1 IANCYFFSIFTA
13 MTTRQQF
20 FYAISM
26 WSKSWGFIFKNK
38 LAHYFIYPLVVA
50 IILNFVAFQF
60 IDDLVDLAKGFI
72 QGWVGVPQEGHAFD
86 SLSEFFTHLAVS
98 VTSVLAW
105 IAGVVIF
112 WKVSKYITLAI
123 MSPVMSLLAVRTE
136 EIITGV
142 SSPFEFGQLFKDII
156 RGVALSLRN
165 LFMELTLNAGLFVV
179 NIVVAI
185 VFAPLDIILSPLSF
199 VISLGISAYYS
210 GFSTIDYALENRRYS
225 FNQSIAFMRK
235 NKGLAIGNGLMYSL
249 LYRIPILG
257 VAICTIT
264 STVSGTMIVC
274 EEKYNK
280 I

>member
-1 IANCYFFSIFTA
+1 

-38 LAHYFIYPLVVA
+38 LGHYFIYPLVVA
-50 IILNFVAFQF
+50 ILLNFVAFQF
-60 IDDLVDLAKGFI
+60 IDDVVDLAKGVI

-86 SLSEFFTHLAVS
+86 SVSEFFTHLAVS
-98 VTSVLAW
+98 LTSVLAW
-105 IAGVVIF
+105 IAGIIIF
-112 WKVSKYITLAI
+112 WKISKYITLAI

-142 SSPFEFGQLFKDII
+142 SSPFEFGQLLKDII

-165 LFMELTLNAGLFVV
+165 LFMELTLNAGLFLV

-185 VFAPLDIILSPLSF
+185 VFTPLDIILSPLSF
-199 VISLGISAYYS
+199 FISLGISAYYS

-225 FNQSIAFMRK
+225 FSQSISFMRK